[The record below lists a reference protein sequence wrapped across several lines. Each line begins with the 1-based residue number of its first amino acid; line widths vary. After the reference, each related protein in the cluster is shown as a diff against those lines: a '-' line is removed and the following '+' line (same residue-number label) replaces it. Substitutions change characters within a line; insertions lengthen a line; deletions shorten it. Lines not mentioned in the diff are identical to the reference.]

1 MFVYYGE
8 GQDET
13 TGLATKVISSG
24 DKVIAVSGNLIGSL
38 AADKSDGSK
47 IEIYNSKAQGG
58 AYYVQH
64 SNAVKNG
71 FDDGFVISDDADTGD
86 TKWMMISIFK
96 QRFSDSWYKYGFQG
110 KCIWSG
116 I

>member
-24 DKVIAVSGNLIGSL
+24 DKVIAVSGHLIGSL

-58 AYYVQH
+58 AYYMQH
-64 SNAVKNG
+64 LMQSKMDLMTDLLFLLMLIREMRNG
-71 FDDGFVISDDADTGD
+71 
-86 TKWMMISIFK
+86 
-96 QRFSDSWYKYGFQG
+96 
-110 KCIWSG
+110 
-116 I
+116 

>member
-47 IEIYNSKAQGG
+47 IEIYNSKTQGG
-58 AYYVQH
+58 HTMCSILMQ
-64 SNAVKNG
+64 SKMDLMTDLLFLMMLIREIRNG
-71 FDDGFVISDDADTGD
+71 
-86 TKWMMISIFK
+86 
-96 QRFSDSWYKYGFQG
+96 
-110 KCIWSG
+110 
-116 I
+116 